1 MKKLIKYL
9 LFTILFLIIGFGFT
23 LFVFPEKIISFF
35 IPSIAQVSD
44 IQANVKKDT
53 AYINTKLVAQ
63 NSTFFSIKM
72 DTLKYKISFANKI
85 YFRDKKPLGLML
97 KRYNKDTFNFSFK
110 IPYSIILD
118 DMKHEK
124 EKRDST
130 NFLTDLTL
138 QYSTFFGK
146 AELPIAESGKIKIPE
161 PPEIQ
166 IVDLR
171 FKKEL
176 DTKNIL
182 AEVKLKVTNHSL
194 YSLKINKMSYT
205 INVLQFANVKG
216 VYAKPLNFKG
226 NSVTEFNIPIEVE
239 LKKEDKS
246 LMSILRSNEPHHYV
260 LVVDGIINSTDFKQE
275 RATNIKLIKED
286 DVILMQ

>member
-1 MKKLIKYL
+1 MKKLIKFS

-85 YFRDKKPLGLML
+85 YFQDKKPLGLML

-110 IPYSIILD
+110 IPYTIILD

-130 NFLTDLTL
+130 IF
-138 QYSTFFGK
+138 
-146 AELPIAESGKIKIPE
+146 LPILLFNTQHFLEKQNYQLPNQE
-161 PPEIQ
+161 R
-166 IVDLR
+166 LR
-171 FKKEL
+171 FRNLLKF
-176 DTKNIL
+176 
-182 AEVKLKVTNHSL
+182 KLW
-194 YSLKINKMSYT
+194 I
-205 INVLQFANVKG
+205 
-216 VYAKPLNFKG
+216 
-226 NSVTEFNIPIEVE
+226 
-239 LKKEDKS
+239 
-246 LMSILRSNEPHHYV
+246 
-260 LVVDGIINSTDFKQE
+260 
-275 RATNIKLIKED
+275 
-286 DVILMQ
+286 